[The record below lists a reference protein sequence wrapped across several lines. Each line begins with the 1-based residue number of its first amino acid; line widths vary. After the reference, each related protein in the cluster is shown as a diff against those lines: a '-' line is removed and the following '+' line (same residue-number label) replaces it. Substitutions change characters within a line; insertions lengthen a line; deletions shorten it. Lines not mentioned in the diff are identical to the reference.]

1 MVGVLIRMKLRLLS
15 HWLRGGARAA
25 TLIGGA
31 VVGLVGAGM
40 SVFLMNID
48 RLGAPVPGYDL
59 TAGLFAVWTLGWVI
73 GPVFV
78 AGSDET
84 LQPEHFRLL
93 PVSSRKLAA
102 GLLVAA
108 AVGVP
113 AVVSLLAFGGLVL
126 RATADGVAPVVVAIV
141 GALLQLAVVITLSRV
156 VIGALGDVLRSRRGQ
171 DLGVLLAAC
180 VGLLVLPFQ
189 YLMNSVSAGLVLG
202 FPPELGEF
210 LRWLPTG
217 WAPVAVAAAARGEWA
232 TVAAALIGLVLLIVL
247 LAQWW
252 AILLRRRMT
261 RPSAGL
267 RGADVRAGGGAL
279 ERFLPAGP
287 VGAVAAK
294 EVRTWW
300 RDPRRRAVLL
310 PALVIGLVLP
320 LVISGFNPVA
330 AALAPAGGL
339 LVVAFGALN
348 AGNLYG
354 FDGTALWH
362 TLVQPSAA
370 RADIRGRQLG
380 WLVYVAPV
388 SLLAVLVLPG
398 VTGRPETYPYVLAL
412 LPALL
417 GGGAGLLVILSV
429 FAPFPVPAQRG
440 NPFAGSGNP
449 GCAKALLQLVIGLLL
464 VLAALPPGLLLL
476 GGYLTGNA
484 VLTWLALPVGIGSGV
499 LFGWW
504 WGMLAARRL
513 SERGPELLAAVRT

>member
-1 MVGVLIRMKLRLLS
+1 MVGVLIRLKLRLLS
-15 HWLRGGARAA
+15 HGLHGTARAL
-25 TLIGGA
+25 TLILGVLG
-31 VVGLVGAGM
+31 GLVAAGF

-48 RLGAPVPGYDL
+48 TLGAPVPGYDL
-59 TAGLFAVWTLGWVI
+59 TAGIFAGWTLGWVL
-73 GPVFV
+73 GPIFV

-93 PVSSRKLAA
+93 PVSPRKLAA
-102 GLLVAA
+102 GLLAAA

-126 RATADGVAPVVVAIV
+126 RASVDGLAPVLVAIV
-141 GALLQLAVVITLSRV
+141 GVLAQLVFVLTLSRV
-156 VIGALGDVLRSRRGQ
+156 VVGALGDVLRSRRGQ
-171 DLGVLLAAC
+171 DLGVLLAAG

-189 YLMNSVSAGLVLG
+189 YVLNTVSAGLVLG
-202 FPPELGEF
+202 FPPELGEV
-210 LRWLPTG
+210 LRWLPPG
-217 WAPVAVAAAARGEWA
+217 WAPAAVAASVRGDWL
-232 TVAAALIGLVLLIVL
+232 TVAAGLGGL
-247 LAQWW
+247 LALTMVLAQVW

-261 RPSAGL
+261 RPSVGL
-267 RGADVRAGGGAL
+267 RGADVRTGNGL
-279 ERFLPAGP
+279 LQRFLPAGP

-320 LVISGFNPVA
+320 LVLLSVNPA
-330 AALAPAGGL
+330 AAMIAPAGGL
-339 LVVAFGALN
+339 LVVGFAALN

-362 TLVQPSAA
+362 ILVQPDAA

-388 SLLAVLVLPG
+388 ALLAVLVLPA
-398 VTGRPETYPYVLAL
+398 VTGRPGAYPYVLAL

-429 FAPFPVPAQRG
+429 FAPFPVAAQRG

-464 VLAALPPGLLLL
+464 LVAAAPPGLLLL
-476 GGYLTGNA
+476 GGALSGNA
-484 VLTWLALPVGIGSGV
+484 VLTWLALPAGIGSGV

-504 WGMLAARRL
+504 WGALAARRL
-513 SERGPELLAAVRT
+513 AERGPELLAAVRT